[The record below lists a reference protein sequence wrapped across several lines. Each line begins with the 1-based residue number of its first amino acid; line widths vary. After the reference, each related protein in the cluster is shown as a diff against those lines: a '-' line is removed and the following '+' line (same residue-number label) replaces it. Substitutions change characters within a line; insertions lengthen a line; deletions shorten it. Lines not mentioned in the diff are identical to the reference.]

1 MNSTVPLHAPAQPKL
16 WPYVWMLL
24 RLRWVIFA
32 SEFRR
37 AKLGRKIGT
46 IILGL
51 LIVAGMVFAF
61 ILSWMLL
68 RFLRSPQLVQEF
80 GAPIDFID
88 SIPALVVS
96 AMALAILITSFG
108 VLLQALY
115 LAGDMDFLL
124 SAPVPI
130 RAIFIAKLIQAILPN
145 FGLVLLF
152 GLPVLYGLGASS
164 SYTIV
169 YYPLVLILLALLALA
184 IAGLASLLVMVV
196 VKVFPA
202 RRVAEML
209 GFLVAIISLIC
220 SQSGQLVNYVNV
232 SEDQTAQA
240 LSMASRFNSPWSPF
254 TWVARGMV
262 EIGEGKWLSGGAL
275 TLLTIGITTG
285 IFAISLATAERLYYS
300 GWASVQVS
308 TRRKRNGRAARRTRT
323 TAVPFSNLI
332 NRVVPAAIR
341 GIIVKDFLML
351 QRDIRNMSQII
362 TPLILGIL
370 YGFMLISR
378 GGAAPA
384 GRGEAPQVFM
394 DALENLMVYA
404 NVGISLF
411 VGWSLLSRL
420 ATMGFSIEGKQYWL
434 LKSAPVSA
442 NKLLT
447 AKLLVAYLP
456 TLTLGFTFLV
466 VMSVL
471 QKTNLATAL
480 FSAMVLA
487 VTLAGLAALSLTF
500 GVLGANF
507 DWTDPRRIS
516 QGSAGCFGAL
526 ASMVFLVLS
535 LGFFFG
541 PALLVQ
547 ALNGSAALGQWI
559 GLVLGSLFSLAAGFI
574 PLWLVRQRVP
584 RLNEA

>member
-1 MNSTVPLHAPAQPKL
+1 MTLSREARADAGAKL
-16 WPYVWMLL
+16 WPYVWKLL
-24 RLRWVIFA
+24 RLRWVIFS

-37 AKLGRKIGT
+37 AKLKRKFGMIV
-46 IILGL
+46 LGL
-51 LIVAGMVFAF
+51 LVIGGMALAF
-61 ILSWMLL
+61 VLSWMLL
-68 RFLRSPQLVQEF
+68 KFLQSPELVQEF
-80 GAPIDFID
+80 GAPGNFLD

-96 AMALAILITSFG
+96 AMALTILITSFG

-124 SAPVPI
+124 SAPIPI
-130 RAIFIAKLIQAILPN
+130 RAIFMSKLIQAILPN
-145 FGLVLLF
+145 FGLVMLF

-164 SYTIV
+164 GYSLL
-169 YYPLVLILLALLALA
+169 YYPLVVILLALLALA
-184 IAGLASLLVMVV
+184 IAGLASLLVMLV

-209 GFLVAIISLIC
+209 GFLVAIISIIC
-220 SQSGQLVNYVNV
+220 SQSGNLVRFVNV
-232 SEDQTAQA
+232 SQDQASQA
-240 LSMASRFNSPWSPF
+240 FTLASRFNSPWSPL
-254 TWVARGMV
+254 TWVARGLV
-262 EIGEGKWLSGGAL
+262 DIGERRWVSGAAL
-275 TLLTIGITTG
+275 TLLTIAITAG

-308 TRRKRNGRAARRTRT
+308 ARHKRNGRPVRRAPAKT
-323 TAVPFSNLI
+323 TPLAGLTERFIPSAV
-332 NRVVPAAIR
+332 R
-341 GIIVKDFLML
+341 GIVSKDFLML
-351 QRDIRNMSQII
+351 RRDLRSMSQVV

-370 YGFMLISR
+370 YAFMLISR
-378 GGAAPA
+378 GGQAPA
-384 GRGEAPQVFM
+384 GQGEAPEEFM
-394 DALENLMVYA
+394 NALQNLMVYG

-420 ATMGFSIEGKQYWL
+420 ATMGFSIEGKQYWM

-442 NKLLT
+442 NKLLA
-447 AKLLVAYLP
+447 AKYLVAYLP
-456 TLTLGFTFLV
+456 TLVLGFGFLV
-466 VMSVL
+466 VISVL
-471 QKTNLATAL
+471 QKTSLGTVI
-480 FSAMVLA
+480 FSLLVL
-487 VTLAGLAALSLTF
+487 VLTLAGLAALSLTF

-507 DWTDPRRIS
+507 DWTDPRRIG

-526 ASMVFLVLS
+526 ASMLFLALS

-547 ALNGSAALGQWI
+547 VLNAPAALGQWI
-559 GLVLGSLFSLAAGFI
+559 GLVLGSVFSLAAGFI